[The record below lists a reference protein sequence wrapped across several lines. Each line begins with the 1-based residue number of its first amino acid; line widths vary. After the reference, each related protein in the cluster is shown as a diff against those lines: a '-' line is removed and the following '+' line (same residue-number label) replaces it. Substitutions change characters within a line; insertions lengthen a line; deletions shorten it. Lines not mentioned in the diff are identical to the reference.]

1 MAPPLT
7 SPATHPFGPYVPNAG
22 EELECTV
29 FVKAAP
35 ERSQKYGE
43 TVCTAGILDDGR
55 LIRLYPIKIDE
66 YWKKDIPKYRRVRIA
81 AIPSDEP
88 AGRPESHKVQTG
100 LQPIDSPLRASPT
113 PWTERMDL
121 LGKAVNPQG
130 MQGLRDLQKQHGT
143 SLGIVKVKEL
153 RDFYITAPLDEVVEQ
168 SDYRVSPQKTITGE
182 AIMEGS
188 RIDKVKHVF
197 RFTWLCEGSCCGPE
211 AKGRGYHDTTCED
224 WELFESFRAWRK
236 QYTDDEKFLDAL
248 KNKFYDCLGQSNLYF
263 AMGTPSDPK
272 TQNSWMVVGLV
283 YPGIPAPRP
292 KAGQPTIATKT
303 MAPADIL
310 RPDTKLDQVIERQLD
325 EVQAAPAGQ
334 KKWF

>member
-1 MAPPLT
+1 MASTPEN
-7 SPATHPFGPYVPNAG
+7 APFGPYVPAEG
-22 EELECTV
+22 GPLECTI

-43 TVCTAGILDDGR
+43 TVCTAAILDDGR

-66 YWKKDIPKYRRVRIA
+66 YWKKDIPKYRRVRID
-81 AIPSDEP
+81 AIPSDER
-88 AGRPESHKVQTG
+88 AGRPESHKVQNG
-100 LQPIDSPLRASPT
+100 LQPIDSPLRGPPA
-113 PWTERMDL
+113 PWPERMAIL
-121 LGKAVNPQG
+121 AKAVKPNG
-130 MQGLRDLQKQHGT
+130 MQGLRDLQKEHRT

-153 RDFYITAPLDEVVEQ
+153 RDFYITAPLNEVVEQ
-168 SDYRVSPQKTITGE
+168 ADYRVSEQTTITGE

-197 RFTWLCEGSCCGPE
+197 RFTWLCEGACCGPE

-236 QYTDDEKFLDAL
+236 QYPDDDKFLDAL
-248 KNKFYDCLGQSNLYF
+248 KNKFYDCMGQSNLHF

-272 TQNSWMVVGLV
+272 TQDSWMVVGLV

-292 KAGQPTIATKT
+292 KPSLPTIATKT
-303 MAPADIL
+303 MTPRDIL
-310 RPDTKLDQVIERQLD
+310 RPDKKLDQVIERRLD
-325 EVQAAPAGQ
+325 EAHALPAGQ
-334 KKWF
+334 KKLF